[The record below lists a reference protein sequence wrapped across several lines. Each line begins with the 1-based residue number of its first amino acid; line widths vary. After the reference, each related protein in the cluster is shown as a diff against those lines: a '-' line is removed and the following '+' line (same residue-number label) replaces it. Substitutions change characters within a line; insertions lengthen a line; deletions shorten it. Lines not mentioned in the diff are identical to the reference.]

1 MGEVNTVVEKPG
13 LKRFAEKREPFWLE
27 ILFTSQEEQAMRHTH
42 THTHTHTHARW
53 EGVKPTPGE
62 FTHTHPHTHTHT
74 HSGKV

>member
-42 THTHTHTHARW
+42 THTHTHTHARTVGRCEAHPW
-53 EGVKPTPGE
+53 GVYT
-62 FTHTHPHTHTHT
+62 HTHTHT